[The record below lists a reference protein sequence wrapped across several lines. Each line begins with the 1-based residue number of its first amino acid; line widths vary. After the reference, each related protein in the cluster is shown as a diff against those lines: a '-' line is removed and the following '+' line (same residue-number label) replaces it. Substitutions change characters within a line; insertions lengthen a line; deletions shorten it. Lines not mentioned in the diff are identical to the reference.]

1 MRDRRQSERLPS
13 ILEGRIVLGRD
24 APHLQCTLRD
34 ISSTGARIWLPA
46 AIELPQQFELRI
58 PALEQT
64 MPVQLMWSNGKTHG
78 VMFQEELQGLPANS
92 DDVPDDIQTLELQ
105 PALAGVP
112 KGLIALTERVLDD
125 ARQQLAEILELPVE
139 KIRLRLDIDP

>member
-13 ILEGRIVLGRD
+13 ILEGRIVLGRE

-46 AIELPQQFELRI
+46 AIELPQQFELLI

-78 VMFQEELQGLPANS
+78 VMFQADLQGLSDSS
-92 DDVPDDIQTLELQ
+92 DDAPDDVQ
-105 PALAGVP
+105 PPEPPSALAGVP
-112 KGLIALTERVLDD
+112 KGLIALTESVLAD
-125 ARQQLAEILELPVE
+125 ARQQLAEILEMPAE